1 MGNNATGRKSFSVTL
16 DVSLIEEVEAFCAA
30 RVMGAPKFFEIAA
43 KRLLATAPPLPA
55 DTEPDWHTDY
65 SDRPVEE
72 LIADVRDAEDD
83 PR

>member
-1 MGNNATGRKSFSVTL
+1 MGNAPGRKAISVTL
-16 DVSLIEEVEAFCAA
+16 DESLHDRIEAFCAA

-43 KRLLATAPPLPA
+43 QRLMATAPPLPA